1 MGGSAPAWRPPRPV
15 VRSLA
20 GCAFAVGL
28 LGGAA
33 QAQESFSLTVQSD
46 YLLRGV
52 SLSDGRPT
60 LTLDVSYDDK
70 SGAYGALSATAVDTR
85 NAGAQFLGFVADVG
99 YAKRLSNGVTWDVG
113 LSDSQISTFID
124 NRYAANYAEAYA
136 GLSRGGL
143 AAHLYVSPDY
153 LGQKV
158 QTLYLDLAGSV
169 QPADRWRL
177 FAHAGLLTVVGGDSG
192 ELGRRDHLDFRAGVA
207 RQFGRFEARITGSWA
222 VPAPIYPE
230 GVPHGNGTLVAGA
243 SVFF

>member
-1 MGGSAPAWRPPRPV
+1 VGASASARRRLRRLARIPAGW
-15 VRSLA
+15 A
-20 GCAFAVGL
+20 AAFGL
-28 LGGAA
+28 IAGAA

-85 NAGAQFLGFVADVG
+85 NAGAQFLGFVADIG
-99 YAKRLSNGVTWDVG
+99 YAKRLTNGVTWDVG

-124 NRYAANYAEAYA
+124 NRYTANYAEVYA

-153 LGQKV
+153 LGESV
-158 QTLYLDLAGSV
+158 RTLYLDLAGSV

-192 ELGRRDHLDFRAGVA
+192 ELGRRDHLDFRTGVA
-207 RQFGRFEARITGSWA
+207 RRFGRFEARITGSWA
-222 VPAPIYPE
+222 QPAPIYPE